1 MQGLANDRL
10 TDSFEI
16 ASFID
21 SEFPVSLGSR
31 IQKCTEQ
38 LPKVYISC

>member
-10 TDSFEI
+10 TDSCEI
-16 ASFID
+16 ASFIG

-31 IQKCTEQ
+31 IQKCTQQ
-38 LPKVYISC
+38 LAKVYISC